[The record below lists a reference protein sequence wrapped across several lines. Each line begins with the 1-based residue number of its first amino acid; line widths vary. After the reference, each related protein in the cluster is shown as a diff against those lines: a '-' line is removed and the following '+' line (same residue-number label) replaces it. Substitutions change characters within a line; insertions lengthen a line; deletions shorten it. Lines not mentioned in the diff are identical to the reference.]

1 MKFLTNRFTSYILF
15 STVSL
20 LFFVKSYLETT
31 IPCSKILKTKF
42 MITIFLLNLKNIS
55 WKKTSLLLCK
65 NDLLLLFHQ
74 FKGSTDGL
82 RNDLQPYTVQS
93 KVESH
98 LPFGLEKMTS
108 QELAYA
114 WMATLV
120 RPNSLLAQL
129 RSHAI
134 SQGNKD

>member
-1 MKFLTNRFTSYILF
+1 MGW
-15 STVSL
+15 L
-20 LFFVKSYLETT
+20 LVLGLKECLVECATLCVKSKVMLL
-31 IPCSKILKTKF
+31 IL
-42 MITIFLLNLKNIS
+42 ILS
-55 WKKTSLLLCK
+55 
-65 NDLLLLFHQ
+65 HQ

-82 RNDLQPYTVQS
+82 RNDLRPYTIQS

-108 QELAYA
+108 QELAHA
-114 WMATLV
+114 WMATLL

>member
-1 MKFLTNRFTSYILF
+1 MTAFFESHFCHCAFPGTILVTNYHLILG
-15 STVSL
+15 
-20 LFFVKSYLETT
+20 
-31 IPCSKILKTKF
+31 
-42 MITIFLLNLKNIS
+42 N
-55 WKKTSLLLCK
+55 
-65 NDLLLLFHQ
+65 NDLLILFHQ

-114 WMATLV
+114 WMATLL

>member
-1 MKFLTNRFTSYILF
+1 LL
-15 STVSL
+15 STKSSSFFL
-20 LFFVKSYLETT
+20 LFL
-31 IPCSKILKTKF
+31 
-42 MITIFLLNLKNIS
+42 
-55 WKKTSLLLCK
+55 
-65 NDLLLLFHQ
+65 Q
-74 FKGSTDGL
+74 FIGSTDGL
-82 RNDLQPYTVQS
+82 RDDLQPYTIQS

-114 WMATLV
+114 WMATLL

-134 SQGNKD
+134 SQGSKD